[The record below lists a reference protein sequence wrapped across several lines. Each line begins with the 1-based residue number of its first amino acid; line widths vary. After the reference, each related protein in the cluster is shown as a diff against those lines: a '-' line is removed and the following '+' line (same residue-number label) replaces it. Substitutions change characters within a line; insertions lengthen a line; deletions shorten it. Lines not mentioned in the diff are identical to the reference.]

1 MAHYDFISQEGF
13 SMANEEA
20 AKVVEEVGAE
30 SGAAK
35 KKTKTTRHMSEEAKK
50 KMVASRKET
59 QKRAENMVPD
69 VYIQYQDWERNV
81 GEIVEDAKAAFLQEK
96 KRGLITSMQVYVKP
110 EEHAAYYVIN
120 NDKTGKLEY

>member
-1 MAHYDFISQEGF
+1 
-13 SMANEEA
+13 MANEEA

-59 QKRAENMVPD
+59 QSLADNMVPD

-81 GEIVEDAKAAFLQEK
+81 GEIVEDAKAAFRQEK
-96 KRGLITSMQVYVKP
+96 KRAYITSMKLYIKP

-120 NDKTGKLEY
+120 DKTGKLEY

>member
-1 MAHYDFISQEGF
+1 
-13 SMANEEA
+13 MANEEV
-20 AKVVEEVGAE
+20 AKVVEEGGAE

-59 QKRAENMVPD
+59 QSLADNMVPD

-81 GEIVEDAKAAFLQEK
+81 GEIVEDAKAAFRQEK